1 VSTDEEVI
9 HIGSKTI
16 ELTPQSVRDS
26 LGTPFGGI
34 PVDSDE
40 EIGKAAF
47 LAIFGL
53 IDVPS
58 IRFFGKKILGKDVL
72 PDGVFCRCFMSVCL
86 GTFFCPNSNTKIST
100 KYMGALVVVDKI
112 KERNWSKYIH
122 DWTMSY
128 IKKYLNEHGNA
139 KYMNRTLGGC
149 IYHLAVCVSFYAFS
163 MDNFK

>member
-58 IRFFGKKILGKDVL
+58 IRFFWQKNTWQ
-72 PDGVFCRCFMSVCL
+72 RCFS
-86 GTFFCPNSNTKIST
+86 
-100 KYMGALVVVDKI
+100 
-112 KERNWSKYIH
+112 
-122 DWTMSY
+122 
-128 IKKYLNEHGNA
+128 
-139 KYMNRTLGGC
+139 
-149 IYHLAVCVSFYAFS
+149 
-163 MDNFK
+163 